1 MNRWRKLVGDER
13 GVAMVMAMMV
23 LLILTG
29 LVLAFLSVS
38 AFEPQISRN
47 HLDSVRT
54 RHIAE
59 AGIEAGFN
67 QLATADW
74 TAALAGATVA
84 APWVT
89 VAGLNNATLAGLGAQ
104 FGTFTVTVR
113 NDFQAA
119 PTSDTILTGQATVDA
134 GSAATD
140 MNGII
145 IMRSTATLNG
155 ASKTIEVVMKR
166 LALPPFAGAVN
177 IPGNQADTFLN
188 NDTTNWEMD
197 GRTYSCAA
205 SCDNLANWT
214 AAGGTPAKYGIATK
228 AGTQTNNGI
237 RFEDGAENAA
247 NTATK
252 RGNIKGKNEDLSIT
266 ALATGLSAIQAVGAT
281 PVDCVGC
288 ADAATPGLDPTK
300 MATFLTQLAAF
311 PGTTVL
317 QSTQACPMVLTGGS
331 NPGGNLNWPNGPL
344 TNAPTLTNGC
354 SVNKTLDLGSRTDP
368 KLVYVRGDQDP
379 TSLFTGLK
387 VTAGS
392 GIKGAGILVIEDGD
406 FKNYG
411 ALEWDG
417 IVIVNGA
424 FVSSAFM
431 NGSNTRIRGAMSAL
445 ETQPGEAAGFFDY
458 FMEGAINAYST
469 RFSQQNLDMVQQ
481 MRSLVSLSSW
491 REI

>member
-47 HLDSVRT
+47 HLDSVRA
-54 RHIAE
+54 RHLAE

-74 TAALAGATVA
+74 TGALAGATVA

-113 NDFQAA
+113 NDFQVA
-119 PTSDTILTGQATVDA
+119 PTSDTILTGQATVDT

-140 MNGII
+140 NNRIL

-177 IPGNQADTFLN
+177 IPGNQSDTFLN
-188 NDTTNWEMD
+188 NNTANWEMD
-197 GRTYSCAA
+197 GRSYSCAA
-205 SCDNLANWT
+205 SCDNIANWT
-214 AAGGTPAKYGIATK
+214 EPGGSPAKYGIATK
-228 AGTQTNNGI
+228 AGVQTNNGI
-237 RFEDGAENAA
+237 RFEVGAESAA

-252 RGNIKGKNEDLSIT
+252 QGNIKGKSEVDGT
-266 ALATGLSAIQAVGAT
+266 FATGLNAIQAVGTST
-281 PVDCVGC
+281 P
-288 ADAATPGLDPTK
+288 ADAEADALTPGLDPTK

-344 TNAPTLTNGC
+344 TNTPTLTNGC
-354 SVNKTLDLGSRTDP
+354 GVNKTLDLGSRTDP

-387 VTAGS
+387 LSAGS
-392 GIKGAGILVIEDGD
+392 GIKGAGVLVIEDGD

-424 FVSSAFM
+424 FVSSAVM

-445 ETQPGEAAGFFDY
+445 ETQPGEAAGFFDF
-458 FMEGAINAYST
+458 FMEAGLNAYST

>member
-1 MNRWRKLVGDER
+1 MNRWQRLVGDER

-47 HLDSVRT
+47 HLDTVRM
-54 RHIAE
+54 RHVAE
-59 AGIEAGFN
+59 AGVEAGFN
-67 QLATADW
+67 QLATANW
-74 TAALAGATVA
+74 TAALAGATPG

-89 VAGLNNATLAGLGAQ
+89 VAGLNNATLPLLGAQ

-113 NDFQAA
+113 NDFQVA
-119 PTSDTILTGQATVDA
+119 PTSDTVVTGQAAVDT
-134 GSAATD
+134 GGAATD
-140 MNGII
+140 NNGILI
-145 IMRSTATLNG
+145 VRSTATLNG

-166 LALPPFAGAVN
+166 LFLPPFAGAVN
-177 IPGNQADTFLN
+177 VPGNQSDTYLN
-188 NDTTNWEMD
+188 NNTTNWEID
-197 GRTYSCAA
+197 GRSYSCSA
-205 SCDNLANWT
+205 SCDNVANWT
-214 AAGGTPAKYGIATK
+214 APGGNPAKYGVATK
-228 AGTQTNNGI
+228 PGVQTNNST
-237 RFEDGAENAA
+237 RFEVLSENAA

-252 RGNIKGKNEDLSIT
+252 LGNIKGKSEVDGT
-266 ALATGLSAIQAVGAT
+266 FTTGLSTIQAVGAT
-281 PVDCVGC
+281 PVDSS
-288 ADAATPGLDPTK
+288 ADTLTPGLDPTK

-317 QSTQACPMVLTGGS
+317 QSTQPCPMVLTGGS
-331 NPGGNLNWPNGPL
+331 NPGGGLTWSGTL
-344 TNAPTLTNGC
+344 TNTPTLTNGC
-354 SVNKTLDLGSRTDP
+354 GVNKTLDLGSRTDP

-387 VTAGS
+387 VSAGS

-431 NGSNTRIRGAMSAL
+431 SGSNTRIRGALSAL
-445 ETQPGEAAGFFDY
+445 ETQPGEAAGYFDY
-458 FMEGAINAYST
+458 FMDGAINAYST

>member
-1 MNRWRKLVGDER
+1 
-13 GVAMVMAMMV
+13 MMV

-47 HLDSVRT
+47 HLDTVRA
-54 RHIAE
+54 RHVAE

-67 QLATADW
+67 QLITSDW
-74 TAALAGATVA
+74 ASPTGPLSGATPG
-84 APWVT
+84 APWRT
-89 VAGLNNATLAGLGAQ
+89 VAGLNNATLPLLGAQ

-113 NDFQAA
+113 NDFQVA
-119 PTSDTILTGQATVDA
+119 PTSDTILTGQAIVDA
-134 GSAATD
+134 GGAATD
-140 MNGII
+140 SNGII
-145 IMRSTATLNG
+145 IVRSTGTING

-166 LALPPFAGAVN
+166 LFLPPFAGAVN

-188 NDTTNWEMD
+188 NDTTNWEID
-197 GRTYSCAA
+197 GRDYSCAA
-205 SCDNLANWT
+205 SCDNVANWT
-214 AAGGTPAKYGIATK
+214 AAGGNPAKYGIATK
-228 AGTQTNNGI
+228 AGVQTNNSI
-237 RFEDGAENAA
+237 RFEVGAENAA
-247 NTATK
+247 NTVTK
-252 RGNIKGKNEDLSIT
+252 QGNIKGKSEVGGT
-266 ALATGLSAIQAVGAT
+266 FTTGLNAIQAVGTST
-281 PVDCVGC
+281 PPDCAGC
-288 ADAATPGLDPTK
+288 ADALTPGLDPTK

-331 NPGGNLNWPNGPL
+331 NPGGSLSWSDGTL
-344 TNAPTLTNGC
+344 SNAPTLTNGC
-354 SVNKTLDLGSRTDP
+354 AVNKTLNLGSRTDP
-368 KLVYVRGDQDP
+368 KLVYFRGDPDP

-417 IVIVNGA
+417 IVIVNGS

-469 RFSQQNLDMVQQ
+469 RFSQQNLSMVQG
-481 MRSLVSLSSW
+481 MRSLHSLSSW